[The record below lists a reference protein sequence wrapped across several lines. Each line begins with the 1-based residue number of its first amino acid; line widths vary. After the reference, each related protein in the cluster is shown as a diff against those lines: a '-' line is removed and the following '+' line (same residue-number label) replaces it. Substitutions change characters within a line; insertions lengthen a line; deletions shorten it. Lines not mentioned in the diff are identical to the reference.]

1 MLKKWEKWNKFSLFN
16 VIDNRDLI
24 KALYS
29 KSVIGY
35 FSTIDLPNDKLFLIN
50 SEKETENIFTSGK
63 YCYFELSTITDFLD
77 MINNMLSK
85 ELNMDFIA
93 LYPSNNTIISPGLC
107 TNFMIKQSND
117 LFNEEK
123 LNKEYNKIIRG
134 SSGLDACF
142 YDKKIL
148 ENQKIK
154 EMFSADIS
162 HFLNSSSIIYQGLI
176 NLNEPYF
183 FMKYSIP
190 HLNTLMEFRTD
201 YSKTSVPLKH
211 KLQNFLKCGN
221 RSIFIII
228 KKKKKNNDFYIVII
242 L

>member
-1 MLKKWEKWNKFSLFN
+1 M
-16 VIDNRDLI
+16 
-24 KALYS
+24 
-29 KSVIGY
+29 
-35 FSTIDLPNDKLFLIN
+35 FLIN

-63 YCYFELSTITDFLD
+63 YCYFELSTITDYLD

-93 LYPSNNTIISPGLC
+93 LYTSNNTIISPGLC

-142 YDKKIL
+142 YDKIIL

-190 HLNTLMEFRTD
+190 HLNTLMDFE
-201 YSKTSVPLKH
+201 
-211 KLQNFLKCGN
+211 Q
-221 RSIFIII
+221 IIY
-228 KKKKKNNDFYIVII
+228 F
-242 L
+242 